1 MSAVNLV
8 SLPVS
13 LSANHM
19 IFEIKNTVT
28 CPVTDMEVVL
38 TDLYDAEVGGSCQ
51 ADIMLIS
58 RTCSEDGSSQSGAC
72 RSGACRSGAWRPG
85 DDGSA
90 RYNPECLL
98 NSDAF

>member
-1 MSAVNLV
+1 
-8 SLPVS
+8 
-13 LSANHM
+13 
-19 IFEIKNTVT
+19 
-28 CPVTDMEVVL
+28 MEVVL

-72 RSGACRSGAWRPG
+72 RSGACRSGACRSGACRSG